1 MNSKEKACTLKKKQ
15 KKSLKVGRE
24 GHFTS
29 LLLADNSICSREYFD
44 GLTLSR
50 DDQMEF

>member
-1 MNSKEKACTLKKKQ
+1 MLQDELEADEFKRESMYTKKKQ

-29 LLLADNSICSREYFD
+29 LLLADNSICSW
-44 GLTLSR
+44 
-50 DDQMEF
+50 